1 MPLPRRPLALLL
13 PLLAA
18 CGPSLRG
25 TTTVTTITPV
35 TPIVT
40 VVAPDPLVVAAP
52 STASALRC
60 PTAARALAGTPVT
73 LRTAGSAP
81 GARVR
86 WSVTGAPGDT
96 RAYRFAERYLDSDTD
111 SVVAQGVEVPFTSV
125 IVGDFVVHAETRN
138 PDGTTAECD
147 TTVSMLGHGF
157 RVELSWNTQGTDV
170 DLHTLSDPESR
181 WFTPA
186 DCYFGNR
193 QPDTSF
199 GDEGRRRWLDTDDTD
214 GEGPENIRVDA
225 PAVDHDYQVGVHYYS
240 SHGQQALTHATV
252 VIYCGEQRVARF
264 ERDLD
269 GNRGPGND
277 FWHVASVRFGGPE
290 VCAVRPI
297 QQVVPA
303 SQVRGG

>member
-1 MPLPRRPLALLL
+1 MPLAHLRSLALAL
-13 PLLAA
+13 PFLAA
-18 CGPSLRG
+18 CGPSLHG
-25 TTTVTTITPV
+25 TVTDLTR
-35 TPIVT
+35 VT
-40 VVAPDPLVVAAP
+40 VVTAVPAPTNDPLVVATAP
-52 STASALRC
+52 SSLRC
-60 PTAARALAGTPVT
+60 PAPSRALAGTPVALHT
-73 LRTAGSAP
+73 TGSAP

-86 WSVTGAPGDT
+86 WSVSAAPGDT
-96 RAYRFAERYLDSDTD
+96 RAYRFAERYLDTDTD
-111 SVVAQGVEVPFTSV
+111 SVVAQGVDVPFTSV
-125 IVGDFVVHAETRN
+125 IVGDFTVHAETRN

-214 GEGPENIRVDA
+214 GEGPENIRVDT
-225 PAVDHDYQVGVHYYS
+225 PEVDHDYEVAVHYYS

-269 GNRGPGND
+269 GNRGGDND
-277 FWHVASVRFGGPE
+277 FWRVAAVRFGGPE

-303 SQVRGG
+303 SQVRVR